1 MNYEV
6 IEFQRLHALRG
17 DELGAMAK
25 WLDANVENDAI
36 LDSVYI
42 SVENRFKT
50 ALAYF
55 VAAGSAVASLIDLVE
70 AERVSAAKREVDA
83 LRRRVA
89 LMEKQARSAGLD
101 PSLVF
106 WAGSGPPY

>member
-6 IEFQRLHALRG
+6 VEFQRLHERQS
-17 DELGAMAK
+17 ELLKKGAE
-25 WLDANVENDAI
+25 WLDSNVDNKAVSD
-36 LDSVYI
+36 DVYI
-42 SVENRFKT
+42 SAESRFKMWLEY
-50 ALAYF
+50 ASACR
-55 VAAGSAVASLIDLVE
+55 AAVASLIDLVE
-70 AERVSAAKREVDA
+70 AERVSAAKRELDA

>member
-6 IEFQRLHALRG
+6 IEFQRLHALRA
-17 DELGAMAK
+17 DELLNMAK
-25 WLDANVENDAI
+25 WLDANVKNDSI
-36 LDSVYI
+36 SDDVYC
-42 SVENRFKT
+42 SVENRMKS
-50 ALAYF
+50 ASAYF
-55 VAAGSAVASLIDLVE
+55 VAAGSAVRSLIDLVE
-70 AERVSAAKREVDA
+70 SERASSCKREVEG

-106 WAGSGPPY
+106 WAGSGNPY